1 MKFQLRDEAPIG
13 KLLESLGVIAEQW
26 GESDPLDMDEN
37 LVHEETAFVKS
48 DTISA
53 YLLLIRNMNGGLF
66 IRLPYNHPYPS
77 QNQFYA
83 ENPYI

>member
-1 MKFQLRDEAPIG
+1 MES
-13 KLLESLGVIAEQW
+13 LESKESQW

-53 YLLLIRNMNGGLF
+53 
-66 IRLPYNHPYPS
+66 
-77 QNQFYA
+77 
-83 ENPYI
+83 

>member
-26 GESDPLDMDEN
+26 GESDPLNMDEN

-53 YLLLIRNMNGGLF
+53 
-66 IRLPYNHPYPS
+66 
-77 QNQFYA
+77 
-83 ENPYI
+83 